1 MTSMRPVWRSEKSK
15 NLPAF
20 PPSCCLLILIGLFA
34 IACGGSAKPP
44 ATENGPAAEEK
55 ASAEPAAAKK
65 ESDGDSSEKSD
76 KAESS
81 DVSGEE
87 ASTDDRKAVLQ
98 LVIDDEELGKYL
110 RVTEPGRFP
119 LKVSGS
125 DIPSGIVKAT
135 KPIEIVSSPAPKA
148 AVLVITEVQIGAK
161 HASVSYR
168 YDIEGIKGTTTLDK
182 GPRGWE
188 ILRSRIVEH
197 FRPDSK

>member
-1 MTSMRPVWRSEKSK
+1 MKI
-15 NLPAF
+15 LPAF
-20 PPSCCLLILIGLFA
+20 PPSCFLLLLIGVFVV
-34 IACGGSAKPP
+34 ACGGSAKPA
-44 ATENGPAAEEK
+44 ATEADGPAVEET

-65 ESDGDSSEKSD
+65 ESDESSEKTEKSEKSD
-76 KAESS
+76 M
-81 DVSGEE
+81 SGAE

-98 LVIDDEELGKYL
+98 LVIEDEELGKYL

-125 DIPSGIVKAT
+125 DIPSGLVKAT
-135 KPIEIVSSPAPKA
+135 KPIEIVSSPGPKA
-148 AVLVITEVQIGAK
+148 AVLVITEVEIGAK
-161 HASVSYR
+161 RASVTYR

-197 FRPDSK
+197 FRADSK